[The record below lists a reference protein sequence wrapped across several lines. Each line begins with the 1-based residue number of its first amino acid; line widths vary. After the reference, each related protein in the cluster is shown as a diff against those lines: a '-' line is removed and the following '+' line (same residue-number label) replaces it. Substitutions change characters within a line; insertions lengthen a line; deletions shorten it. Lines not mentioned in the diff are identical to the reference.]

1 MVLGTKSKI
10 ESIGRKAYI
19 YAADLSSEK
28 DVSGLA
34 EAVLADGHDVDI
46 LLNCAGIQRRHPSH
60 LFPKSDWDEVK
71 PNLSIIPGGY

>member
-1 MVLGTKSKI
+1 MVLRTKSKI

-28 DVSGLA
+28 DVSELA